1 MYTSDDIKRVTNL
14 DLYDFLIKYFP
25 DEVKVCGNWLRLN
38 RDNSVNVRKGS
49 SKFVDYSSK
58 YKNGSVIDVLINFF
72 DYDFKGAMEFLSN
85 PEVREGM
92 SKPNENLPVVSEFS
106 EPKKDASGYKQT
118 FAYLTKTRCIPSS
131 VVTSF
136 VEKGL
141 IYQSISINPNTG
153 SAFRNI
159 IFMNEDKDYYE
170 THGTVSYGASFHGCK
185 KKVKNNYW
193 SFTKGNPDIVFIC
206 ESAID
211 AISLF
216 VINCAKK
223 IADNTMYV
231 SIGGVANTDTI
242 DRLLREY
249 PNKCVLAVDNDDNN
263 PRGNAGQKCRDKYST
278 VPFIKSETKDW
289 NEDLIR
295 LMRK

>member
-1 MYTSDDIKRVTNL
+1 MYTKNDIKEATNL
-14 DLYDFLIKYFP
+14 DLYEFLIKYFP

-38 RDNSVNVRKGS
+38 KDNSVNIRKGS
-49 SKFVDYSSK
+49 SKFVDFSSK
-58 YKNGSVIDVLINFF
+58 YRNGSAIDVLINFF
-72 DYDFKGAMEFLSN
+72 DYDFKGAMEFLSK
-85 PEVREGM
+85 PEV
-92 SKPNENLPVVSEFS
+92 KAIKKNEHIQIENTFT
-106 EPKKDASGYKQT
+106 EPEKDENGYKQT

-141 IYQSISINPNTG
+141 IYQSASINPNTNTT
-153 SAFRNI
+153 FKNI
-159 IFMNEDKDYYE
+159 IFMNKDKDYYE
-170 THGTVSYGASFHGCK
+170 IHGTVSYGTSFHGCR
-185 KKVKNNYW
+185 KKVKSNYW
-193 SFTKGNPDIVFIC
+193 SFTKGSPDTVFIC

-242 DRLLREY
+242 DRLLNEY
-249 PNKCVLAVDNDDNN
+249 PNKCILAVDNDDNS
-263 PRGNAGQKCRDKYST
+263 PKGNAGQKCRDRYST
-278 VPFIKSETKDW
+278 VPFIKSEAKDW

-295 LMRK
+295 ITKR